1 MSDIERDITLWNYDI
16 ETDILFFRDNKLKYH
31 SSIILDDLIVELDE
45 NEVPMGMELLNA
57 SLNFNVPKVMLINI
71 QNLSAEINTTEKEI
85 KVKIKISVISRN
97 TNVEKVS
104 VSSGVNDINLQP
116 GQTAMVC

>member
-1 MSDIERDITLWNYDI
+1 MNDIERDITLWNYDI

-57 SLNFNVPKVMLINI
+57 SLNFNVPKITLRSI

-85 KVKIKISVISRN
+85 KVKIKISFISRN
-97 TNVEKVS
+97 TNVEKIS

-116 GQTAMVC
+116 GQTAMVY